1 MITTA
6 LPTVDTT
13 SLETVTGGAI
23 RAAAGDTTA
32 QLTQLTQLL
41 SQLQSTNGT
50 GTNGNC
56 HNNGGFGS
64 MGMIM
69 LMLAMRERRPEPV
82 VFVGPPR
89 PWGY

>member
-1 MITTA
+1 MATTI

-23 RAAAGDTTA
+23 RAAGGDTTA

-41 SQLQSTNGT
+41 SQLQSSNGQ
-50 GTNGNC
+50 NGSC
-56 HNNGGFGS
+56 HNGGGFGGS
-64 MGMIM
+64 MMM
-69 LMLAMRERRPEPV
+69 MMMMLAMRDRRPEPL

-89 PWGY
+89 PWGC